1 MKLFVGFMVMLW
13 LISGL
18 AGAYM
23 LEGSHMHLKTIA
35 KGPISLVHGYNDAS
49 RWDPGPTY

>member
-1 MKLFVGFMVMLW
+1 MKLFLGFMVMLW

-23 LEGSHMHLKTIA
+23 LEGSRMHWKTVA
-35 KGPISLVHGYNDAS
+35 KGPISLVHGYNSAS